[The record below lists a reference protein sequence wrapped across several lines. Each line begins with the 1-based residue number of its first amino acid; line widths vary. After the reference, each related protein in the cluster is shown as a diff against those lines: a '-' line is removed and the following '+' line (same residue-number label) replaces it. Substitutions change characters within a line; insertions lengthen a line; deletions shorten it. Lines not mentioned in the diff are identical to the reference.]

1 MAKCAAGQYNA
12 RMCGRYSQNSPIE
25 KLRDVFGVMERFNF
39 PPSYNIAPT
48 QYAPVV
54 RFSKAK
60 GRNELTLMRWGLVPF
75 WAKDIEIGN
84 KLINA
89 RAETLAEKPS
99 FRGALKYRR
108 CIIPADGF
116 YEWQKQ
122 DSGKQPFNIRRH
134 DHEPLGFAGLWEEW
148 GEDRLHS
155 FTIITTD
162 ANNTVKP
169 IHARMPVILDKGDY
183 AAWLENGET
192 KLLKPC
198 PDDWLEAY
206 PVSKRVNSP
215 ANNDAALLAPA
226 L

>member
-1 MAKCAAGQYNA
+1 
-12 RMCGRYSQNSPIE
+12 
-25 KLRDVFGVMERFNF
+25 
-39 PPSYNIAPT
+39 
-48 QYAPVV
+48 
-54 RFSKAK
+54 SKSK
-60 GRNELTLMRWGLVPF
+60 GRSELTLMRWGLIPF

-122 DSGKQPFNIRRH
+122 ESGKQPFNIRRH

-148 GEDRLHS
+148 GKDRLHS
-155 FTIITTD
+155 FTIITTA
-162 ANNTVKP
+162 ANQDVKP
-169 IHARMPVILDKGDY
+169 LHDRMPVMLDKADY
-183 AAWLENGET
+183 AAWLEDGET
-192 KLLKPC
+192 ALLKPC
-198 PDDWLEAY
+198 PAALLEAY

-215 ANNDAALLAPA
+215 AHNDAALLEQIAA
-226 L
+226 GN

>member
-1 MAKCAAGQYNA
+1 
-12 RMCGRYSQNSPIE
+12 MCGRYSQYSPIE
-25 KLRDVFGVMERFNF
+25 KLRDAFGVTERFNF
-39 PPSYNIAPT
+39 PPCYNVAPT
-48 QYAPVV
+48 QYVPVV
-54 RFSKAK
+54 RFSKSK
-60 GRNELTLMRWGLVPF
+60 GRSELTLMRWGLVPF

-122 DSGKQPFNIRRH
+122 ESGKQPFNIRRR

-155 FTIITTD
+155 FTIITTA
-162 ANNTVKP
+162 ANQDVKP
-169 IHARMPVILDKGDY
+169 LHDRMPVILDKADY
-183 AAWLENGET
+183 AAWLEGGET
-192 KLLKPC
+192 ALLKPC
-198 PDDWLEAY
+198 PASLLEAY

-215 ANNDAALLAPA
+215 ANNDAQLLDVAAEAAFPS

>member
-1 MAKCAAGQYNA
+1 
-12 RMCGRYSQNSPIE
+12 MCGRYSQYSPIE
-25 KLRDVFGVMERFNF
+25 KLRDAFGVAERFNF
-39 PPSYNIAPT
+39 PPCYNVAPT

-54 RFSKAK
+54 RYSKAK

-89 RAETLAEKPS
+89 RAETLTEKPS

-122 DSGKQPFNIRRH
+122 EGGKQPLNIRRR
-134 DHEPLGFAGLWEEW
+134 DHAPMGFAGLWEEW

-155 FTIITTD
+155 FTIITTA
-162 ANNTVKP
+162 ANEDVKAL
-169 IHARMPVILDKGDY
+169 HDRMPVILDSSDY
-183 AAWLENGET
+183 AGWLEGGDT
-192 KLLKPC
+192 ALLKPC
-198 PDDWLEAY
+198 PAALLEAY

-215 ANNDAALLAPA
+215 ANNDAALLEKISV
-226 L
+226 